1 MPPST
6 ERQLARL
13 KARYH
18 LKARELADV
27 GFMMKGS
34 IVERFLTCGSPGCH
48 CHTDASQRHG
58 PYWQL
63 NDRRNGKAFTRF
75 LAPGQLARFTEWSE
89 NSKRFEEIV
98 SEMLDISR
106 QTDEILAEQERG
118 TTASPQKPTTKSAA
132 QRRAARIL

>member
-13 KARYH
+13 KARHY
-18 LKARELADV
+18 LKAAQLAEV

-34 IVERFLTCGSPGCH
+34 IVERFLTCGSPGCR

-63 NDRRNGKAFTRF
+63 NDRRDGKPFTRF
-75 LAPGQLARFTEWSE
+75 LTEGQLARFREWSD
-89 NSKRFEEIV
+89 NNKRFDEIV
-98 SEMLDISR
+98 LELLEISR
-106 QTDEILAEQERG
+106 QTDAILTQQERAAG
-118 TTASPQKPTTKSAA
+118 SMHQKTIAKRVAP
-132 QRRAARIL
+132 RRAPRKS